1 MPVLQ
6 KNVLSFKTFLFVSL
20 EMDVKLPILAD
31 QIKLFFLI
39 ANVFE
44 YEVSP
49 RGCQVPSKFKNLVV
63 QLFCVIKSWDLEVS
77 RTTFLALSRDHTD
90 LKDNVFMY
98 IQCF

>member
-1 MPVLQ
+1 M
-6 KNVLSFKTFLFVSL
+6 SL
-20 EMDVKLPILAD
+20 EMDVKLSILAD

-49 RGCQVPSKFKNLVV
+49 RGCQVPSKFKTQVV
-63 QLFCVIKSWDLEVS
+63 QQFCVIKSWDLKVS
-77 RTTFLALSRDHTD
+77 RTSFLALSRDRTD
-90 LKDNVFMY
+90 LKDIALMY